1 VFQRKL
7 EAENIKSQ
15 REESIMKQALIY
27 VRCASPNDHAIQC
40 QQRACKAFAE
50 EHGYNVSEIIVER
63 GVAGRVSQRVS
74 LDLLLKL
81 AGQRRFDALILHSG
95 SRISRNAPEA
105 FSFLDAVAL
114 CDVEIWSVK
123 EGNYTDWRAAYVDKM
138 RQIISDY
145 LRETEDAFE
154 DEAGTDE

>member
-1 VFQRKL
+1 
-7 EAENIKSQ
+7 
-15 REESIMKQALIY
+15 MKQALIY

-105 FSFLDAVAL
+105 FSFWMRSLYAM
-114 CDVEIWSVK
+114 
-123 EGNYTDWRAAYVDKM
+123 WRYGASKKATIPIGAPPMWTRCGKSSRTTYGKQKM
-138 RQIISDY
+138 LSRTKQERTSNCP
-145 LRETEDAFE
+145 T
-154 DEAGTDE
+154 